1 MKGGCLAPQDGAQLP
16 RDSGLRQAFGG
27 LAPQIVSTQRPLYW
41 GVKRCACRAA
51 LPLLRLV
58 CRYASSWVEF
68 SPLRLTTKK
77 EGTSTRKDGPA
88 SERPRPHPSRGV
100 TRPRRPRGTV
110 PPGRLVQDTPSTR
123 RAHYDTIRL
132 RQTGE
137 GGTRRGITTQVV
149 RLTRSAPPAS
159 SLYLA
164 AAPSS
169 GSPTPDHRGLSSHT
183 SAPGPAS

>member
-1 MKGGCLAPQDGAQLP
+1 MKVGLAGSARWRAAPARLRLALGVRWASPTISLDVQCPLLGAQ
-16 RDSGLRQAFGG
+16 RRAFCLEL
-27 LAPQIVSTQRPLYW
+27 LAAS
-41 GVKRCACRAA
+41 
-51 LPLLRLV
+51 LV
-58 CRYASSWVEF
+58 CRYASSCAAFDLPERRKG
-68 SPLRLTTKK
+68 PLRV
-77 EGTSTRKDGPA
+77 RMARRA
-88 SERPRPHPSRGV
+88 SV
-100 TRPRRPRGTV
+100 LALILLARRHAATAARNGAT
-110 PPGRLVQDTPSTR
+110 GRLVQADTPSTR

-137 GGTRRGITTQVV
+137 GGLGKRDHNTA